1 MDAIFEKIDELVK
14 KSEHKAQKTQKKKI
28 LLYAEGLKAK
38 LKQVD
43 YALTCLEQFDNRSDA
58 TISTTEEKSPS
69 ISMQVSFYCDIFWTF
84 LYSSL
89 DVLSQIVNQ
98 AMALDLDEKDV
109 SFNKVKGKL
118 GGNTF
123 KSKEISKQYDKCFKS
138 NAFKNLEKYRNC
150 SIHRRQIYIEET
162 FTGVRRTP
170 GYSIST
176 TDGTSTTVSRILC
189 KDPLK
194 PTPTIDPKRIIPDYM
209 IKNKKKVVERI
220 LGIIKA
226 IEIVE

>member
-14 KSEHKAQKTQKKKI
+14 KSEHKAPKTRKKKI

-43 YALTCLEQFDNRSDA
+43 YALTCLEQFDNRTDA
-58 TISTTEEKSPS
+58 TESTTEEKSPS

-98 AMALDLDEKDV
+98 AMALDLYEKDV
-109 SFNKVKGKL
+109 SFNKVKCKL
-118 GGNTF
+118 GGNAF
-123 KSKEISKQYDKCFKS
+123 KSTKIYRQYDKCFRS
-138 NAFKNLEKYRNC
+138 TAFKNLEKYRNC

-162 FTGVRRTP
+162 STRVRRTP
-170 GYSIST
+170 GYSTST
-176 TDGTSTTVSRILC
+176 IDDSSTTVSRILC

-194 PTPTIDPKRIIPDYM
+194 STPAIDPKRIIPDYM
-209 IKNKKKVVERI
+209 IENKKKVVKRI

-226 IEIVE
+226 IEIV